1 MKINNNMA
9 NYINNNLNK
18 VNENIEKIAN
28 PAKTEN
34 IVNAFV
40 EDVFNSEID
49 TSFQQINNFNEAI
62 GFMQIADG
70 ALSNISDNL
79 NNIKTLQTA
88 ANNAALNSDNLSAIN
103 KQIQKYAQN
112 INDTLNQTTY
122 NDKSVFGQF
131 NFNGTE
137 INTSMP
143 SFSIENMEDFEKALN
158 SARSSIGAF
167 QNEAVSKIDNLS
179 TYVINLSKAKSQNE
193 VDVAKAITGMKNS
206 EVTLNAAVLAQVH
219 KMNLSHESLMNL
231 LKG

>member
-49 TSFQQINNFNEAI
+49 TSMQEINNFNEAI

-70 ALSNISDNL
+70 ALNNISDNL

-103 KQIQKYAQN
+103 EQIQKYAQN

-137 INTSMP
+137 VNTSMP

-167 QNEAVSKIDNLS
+167 QNEAVSKVDNLS
-179 TYVINLSKAKSQNE
+179 TYVINLSKVKSQNE
-193 VDVAKAITGMKNS
+193 VDVAKAVTDMKNS
-206 EVTLNAAVLAQVH
+206 EIMLNAAVLAQVH
-219 KMNLSHESLMNL
+219 KMNLSQESLMNL

>member
-70 ALSNISDNL
+70 ALNNISDNL

-103 KQIQKYAQN
+103 EQIQKYAQN

-131 NFNGTE
+131 NFNGME

-158 SARSSIGAF
+158 SARSNIGAF
-167 QNEAVSKIDNLS
+167 QNEAVSKVDNLS

-193 VDVAKAITGMKNS
+193 VDVAKAITDMKNS
-206 EVTLNAAVLAQVH
+206 EVTLNTAILSQVH